1 MESQRSGQG
10 RRSDKNNTR
19 ASVRARD
26 SSPIPR
32 AHELAASSIRR
43 PHSSSSGRDSVS
55 SREQLL
61 DRREKELELRER
73 ELDLEEREMKVRLR
87 EAKLELQTRTLE
99 VDRAHQVAH
108 NSSTPAATEVT
119 VSVPEQV
126 PSQRPQTSPKEE
138 VEAVAP
144 HVGVEEPQ
152 SVCGERLVSTA
163 KQVETEAPTRDVV
176 LRIPIPSA
184 WWIFLFYFCC
194 LDPSSL
200 LFTIFI
206 IIQIFLES
214 EGSYL
219 SSWTR
224 IAHHEFST
232 DPSSDFSFRE
242 KEGCSNE

>member
-10 RRSDKNNTR
+10 RRSDKTSTR
-19 ASVRARD
+19 TSARARD
-26 SSPIPR
+26 SSPVPR
-32 AHELAASSIRR
+32 AHELSTSSIRR

-55 SREQLL
+55 PREQLL

-87 EAKLELQTRTLE
+87 EVELELQKRTLE
-99 VDRAHQVAH
+99 VDRVHQVAH
-108 NSSTPAATEVT
+108 NSNTPAATEVT
-119 VSVPEQV
+119 VKVHERVPY
-126 PSQRPQTSPKEE
+126 QRPQTSAKEE
-138 VEAVAP
+138 VEAVAS

-152 SVCGERLVSTA
+152 SVCGEKLVSTS
-163 KQVETEAPTRDVV
+163 KQVETEAPIRDVV
-176 LRIPIPSA
+176 LRIPMPSA

-194 LDPSSL
+194 LDRSSL

-206 IIQIFLES
+206 VIQIFLET
-214 EGSYL
+214 EGPYL

-224 IAHHEFST
+224 IVHHEFST

-242 KEGCSNE
+242 KEGGSNE

>member
-87 EAKLELQTRTLE
+87 EAKLELQKRTLV
-99 VDRAHQVAH
+99 VDRVHQVAH
-108 NSSTPAATEVT
+108 NSNTPAATEVT
-119 VSVPEQV
+119 VTVLEQV
-126 PSQRPQTSPKEE
+126 PSQHPQTLAKEE
-138 VEAVAP
+138 VETLAP
-144 HVGVEEPQ
+144 HVRVEPQ
-152 SVCGERLVSTA
+152 SVLGERLVSIA
-163 KQVETEAPTRDVV
+163 KQVETEASTRDIV
-176 LRIPIPSA
+176 LRIPMPSA

-194 LDPSSL
+194 MDRSSL

-206 IIQIFLES
+206 VIQIFLGT
-214 EGSYL
+214 EGPHL
-219 SSWTR
+219 SSWTQ
-224 IAHHEFST
+224 IAHHEIST
-232 DPSSDFSFRE
+232 DPSSNISFRE
-242 KEGCSNE
+242 KEDGSNE